1 MSTSTHSDPLK
12 LRALYDW
19 TLSWAERPSALGALM
34 ALSFAESSFFP
45 IPPDVLL
52 LPLCLS
58 RPKRWYLIAAYCTL
72 FSVLGGLFGYG
83 IGFLGW
89 GAAAD
94 VFYQYV
100 PGFSP
105 EKFAR
110 VQVLYEQWG
119 AWVVF
124 SAGFSPIPYKVFTI
138 TSGVMEMPIAVFI
151 IASVVGR
158 GLRFF
163 LVGWLVA
170 KFGEPLKAWIERYF
184 NLLALAAIGLLVLG
198 FGVMRFI

>member
-1 MSTSTHSDPLK
+1 MDSSQYNDPFK
-12 LRALYDW
+12 LRALYHW
-19 TLSWAERPSALGALM
+19 TLSWAEKPSALGALM

-58 RPKRWYLIAAYCTL
+58 RPRKWFSIAGYCTL
-72 FSVLGGLFGYG
+72 FSVLGGLLGYG
-83 IGFLGW
+83 IGYLGW
-89 GAAAD
+89 GVAAD
-94 VFYQYV
+94 FFYQFV

-105 EKFAR
+105 EKFSR
-110 VQVLYEQWG
+110 VQGLYDEWG

-138 TSGVMEMPIAVFI
+138 TSGVMEMPLGVFVV
-151 IASVVGR
+151 ASVIGR

-170 KFGEPLKAWIERYF
+170 KFGEPLKEWVERYF
-184 NLLALAAIGLLVLG
+184 NVLAAAAVLLLILG
-198 FGVMRFI
+198 FSVMRLV

>member
-1 MSTSTHSDPLK
+1 
-12 LRALYDW
+12 
-19 TLSWAERPSALGALM
+19 M

-58 RPKRWYLIAAYCTL
+58 RPQKWYQIAGYCTL

-83 IGFLGW
+83 IGALGW
-89 GAAAD
+89 DATSAF
-94 VFYQYV
+94 FYQYV
-100 PGFSP
+100 PGFAP
-105 EKFAR
+105 EKFES
-110 VQVLYEQWG
+110 VKELYDAWG
-119 AWVVF
+119 PWVVF

-151 IASVVGR
+151 VASVVGR

-170 KFGEPLKAWIERYF
+170 RFGEPLKAWIERYF
-184 NLLALAAIGLLVLG
+184 NLLALVAIGLLVLG
-198 FGVMRFI
+198 FGVMRLI

>member
-1 MSTSTHSDPLK
+1 METSQSSDPFK
-12 LRALYDW
+12 LRALYEW
-19 TLSWAERPSALGALM
+19 TLSWAEKPSALGALM

-58 RPKRWYLIAAYCTL
+58 RPKKWYLIAGYCTL
-72 FSVLGGLFGYG
+72 FSVLGGLLGYV
-83 IGFLGW
+83 IGLLGW
-89 GAAAD
+89 GMAAEF
-94 VFYQYV
+94 FYQFV

-105 EKFAR
+105 EKFVR
-110 VQVLYEQWG
+110 VQALYEEWG

-138 TSGVMEMPIAVFI
+138 TSGVMEMPVGLFV
-151 IASVVGR
+151 IASVIGR

-170 KFGEPLKAWIERYF
+170 RFGEPLKEWIERYF
-184 NLLALAAIGLLVLG
+184 NVLAAAAVALLILG
-198 FGVMRFI
+198 FLVMRLV

>member
-1 MSTSTHSDPLK
+1 MTDGTPADPFK

-58 RPKRWYLIAAYCTL
+58 RPQKWYQIAGYCTL

-83 IGFLGW
+83 IGALGW
-89 GAAAD
+89 DATSAF
-94 VFYQYV
+94 FYQYV
-100 PGFSP
+100 PGFAP
-105 EKFAR
+105 EKFER
-110 VQVLYEQWG
+110 VKALYDAWG
-119 AWVVF
+119 PWVVF

-138 TSGVMEMPIAVFI
+138 TSGVMEMPLVAFVG
-151 IASVVGR
+151 ASLVGR

-163 LVGWLVA
+163 LVSWLVA
-170 KFGEPLKAWIERYF
+170 RFGQPLKDWIERYF
-184 NLLALAAIGLLVLG
+184 NVLALAAVVLLVMG
-198 FGVMRFI
+198 FMVMRLI

>member
-1 MSTSTHSDPLK
+1 METSQSSDPFK
-12 LRALYDW
+12 LRALYEW
-19 TLSWAERPSALGALM
+19 TLSWAEKPSALGALM

-58 RPKRWYLIAAYCTL
+58 RPNKWYLIAGYCTL
-72 FSVLGGLFGYG
+72 FSVLGGLLGYV
-83 IGFLGW
+83 IGLLGW
-89 GAAAD
+89 GMAAEF
-94 VFYQYV
+94 FYQFV

-105 EKFAR
+105 EKFVR
-110 VQVLYEQWG
+110 VQALYEEWG

-138 TSGVMEMPIAVFI
+138 TSGVMEMPVGLFV
-151 IASVVGR
+151 IASVIGR

-170 KFGEPLKAWIERYF
+170 RFGEPLKEWIERYF
-184 NLLALAAIGLLVLG
+184 NVLAAAAVALLILG
-198 FGVMRFI
+198 FLVMRLV

>member
-72 FSVLGGLFGYG
+72 FSVLGGLFGVWHW
-83 IGFLGW
+83 FPWLGSCRRRLLS
-89 GAAAD
+89 
-94 VFYQYV
+94 VC
-100 PGFSP
+100 S
-105 EKFAR
+105 R
-110 VQVLYEQWG
+110 VLAGKVRQ
-119 AWVVF
+119 
-124 SAGFSPIPYKVFTI
+124 SAG
-138 TSGVMEMPIAVFI
+138 
-151 IASVVGR
+151 SV
-158 GLRFF
+158 
-163 LVGWLVA
+163 
-170 KFGEPLKAWIERYF
+170 
-184 NLLALAAIGLLVLG
+184 
-198 FGVMRFI
+198 

>member
-1 MSTSTHSDPLK
+1 MDSSHHNDPLK
-12 LRALYDW
+12 LRALYNW
-19 TLSWAERPSALGALM
+19 TLSWAEKPSALGALM
-34 ALSFAESSFFP
+34 AFSFAESSFFP

-58 RPKRWYLIAAYCTL
+58 RPKKWFLIAGYCTL
-72 FSVLGGLFGYG
+72 FSVLGGLLGYA
-83 IGFLGW
+83 IGYLGW
-89 GAAAD
+89 GVAAEF
-94 VFYQYV
+94 FYGFV

-105 EKFAR
+105 EKFTR
-110 VQVLYEQWG
+110 VQALYDEWG

-138 TSGVMEMPIAVFI
+138 TSGVMEMPLSIFVV
-151 IASVVGR
+151 ASVVGR

-170 KFGEPLKAWIERYF
+170 KFGEPLKDWIERYF
-184 NLLALAAIGLLVLG
+184 NVLAAAAVALLILG
-198 FGVMRFI
+198 FLVMRLL

>member
-1 MSTSTHSDPLK
+1 MDTSQSRDPLRI
-12 LRALYDW
+12 RALYDW

-58 RPKRWYLIAAYCTL
+58 RPKKWYLIAGYCTL
-72 FSVLGGLFGYG
+72 FSVLGGLMGYA
-83 IGFLGW
+83 IGLLGW
-89 GAAAD
+89 GAASEF
-94 VFYQYV
+94 FYQFV

-105 EKFAR
+105 EKFVK
-110 VQVLYEQWG
+110 VQALYDEWG

-138 TSGVMEMPIAVFI
+138 TSGVMEMPVGLFV
-151 IASVVGR
+151 IASLIGR

-170 KFGEPLKAWIERYF
+170 KFGEPLKEWIERYF
-184 NLLALAAIGLLVLG
+184 NILAAAAVLLLVLG
-198 FGVMRFI
+198 FLVMRLI

>member
-1 MSTSTHSDPLK
+1 M
-12 LRALYDW
+12 
-19 TLSWAERPSALGALM
+19 
-34 ALSFAESSFFP
+34 
-45 IPPDVLL
+45 
-52 LPLCLS
+52 
-58 RPKRWYLIAAYCTL
+58 
-72 FSVLGGLFGYG
+72 
-83 IGFLGW
+83 
-89 GAAAD
+89 
-94 VFYQYV
+94 
-100 PGFSP
+100 
-105 EKFAR
+105 
-110 VQVLYEQWG
+110 QVLYEQWG

-151 IASVVGR
+151 VASVVGR

>member
-1 MSTSTHSDPLK
+1 MTDAKPSDPFK

-19 TLSWAERPSALGALM
+19 TLSWAERPAALGALM

-58 RPKRWYLIAAYCTL
+58 RPSRWYQIAGYCTL

-83 IGFLGW
+83 IGALGW
-89 GAAAD
+89 EATAGL
-94 VFYQYV
+94 FYQYV

-105 EKFAR
+105 EKFEK
-110 VQVLYEQWG
+110 VKTLYDTWG

-138 TSGVMEMPIAVFI
+138 TSGVMEMPLFAFVG
-151 IASVVGR
+151 ASFVGR

-163 LVGWLVA
+163 LVSWLVSH
-170 KFGEPLKAWIERYF
+170 FGEPLKDWIERYF
-184 NLLALAAIGLLVLG
+184 NVLALAAVVLLVMG
-198 FGVMRFI
+198 FMVMRLI